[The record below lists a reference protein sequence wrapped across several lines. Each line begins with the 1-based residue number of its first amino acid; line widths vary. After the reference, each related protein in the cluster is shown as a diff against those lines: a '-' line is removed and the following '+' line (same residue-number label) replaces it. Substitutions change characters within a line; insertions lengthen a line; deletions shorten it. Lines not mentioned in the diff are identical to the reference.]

1 MEVLPIGPS
10 FSRAFLM
17 KYSAS
22 PEVGRIGVLTS
33 QRVNRGLKRL
43 NTLPESHIQTLIEPE
58 FEPSASWLYWPHQLV
73 LLVSIDAAPSILHLL
88 EGPKA
93 LHFSL
98 TPGKG
103 LFSLMCSQAR
113 CPAGDPPLWHYLF
126 VKRPSGV
133 LVLACC
139 GPWGLRVKFWGILGA
154 RRHHNSS
161 LKWAMMGVLTWEI
174 RQHYGWGLPETPH
187 CHGRHSGFKPLPTH
201 HGAPISLSS
210 AKECQA
216 SRATLQGN
224 WQERGAVC
232 KHTGQWA
239 TTCQLQ
245 ASFWPPASGPRPF
258 PAPLRTPAHFTT
270 WTQIRVKVRGSISM
284 NVDI

>member
-113 CPAGDPPLWHYLF
+113 CPAGDPPL
-126 VKRPSGV
+126 
-133 LVLACC
+133 
-139 GPWGLRVKFWGILGA
+139 
-154 RRHHNSS
+154 
-161 LKWAMMGVLTWEI
+161 
-174 RQHYGWGLPETPH
+174 
-187 CHGRHSGFKPLPTH
+187 
-201 HGAPISLSS
+201 
-210 AKECQA
+210 
-216 SRATLQGN
+216 
-224 WQERGAVC
+224 
-232 KHTGQWA
+232 
-239 TTCQLQ
+239 
-245 ASFWPPASGPRPF
+245 
-258 PAPLRTPAHFTT
+258 
-270 WTQIRVKVRGSISM
+270 
-284 NVDI
+284 

>member
-43 NTLPESHIQTLIEPE
+43 NTLPESHIQKLIEPE
-58 FEPSASWLYWPHQLV
+58 FEPSASWLYWPHQL
-73 LLVSIDAAPSILHLL
+73 LLVSIYAAPSILHLL

-113 CPAGDPPLWHYLF
+113 CPASDP
-126 VKRPSGV
+126 
-133 LVLACC
+133 
-139 GPWGLRVKFWGILGA
+139 
-154 RRHHNSS
+154 
-161 LKWAMMGVLTWEI
+161 
-174 RQHYGWGLPETPH
+174 
-187 CHGRHSGFKPLPTH
+187 
-201 HGAPISLSS
+201 LSDI
-210 AKECQA
+210 
-216 SRATLQGN
+216 
-224 WQERGAVC
+224 VC
-232 KHTGQWA
+232 KAAQW
-239 TTCQLQ
+239 CVGVGLL
-245 ASFWPPASGPRPF
+245 WPVGADG
-258 PAPLRTPAHFTT
+258 
-270 WTQIRVKVRGSISM
+270 
-284 NVDI
+284 